1 MKGKTATNGKLFKWE
16 KCTDNEQLT
25 NGPQVFERFDQPF
38 KQMNKLFEWIGN
50 LLEQMNK

>member
-1 MKGKTATNGKLFKWE
+1 MGHK
-16 KCTDNEQLT
+16 
-25 NGPQVFERFDQPF
+25 VFERFDQPF

>member
-25 NGPQVFERFDQPF
+25 NGSQSVQRFDQPF
-38 KQMNKLFEWIGN
+38 KQMNKLFKWLGN
-50 LLEQMNK
+50 PLELMNK